1 MTKRLIGIDIDRK
14 TLRLAVLA
22 RDQGTLSV
30 VLVLEILH
38 EEATDQLPR
47 LRDFLNGD
55 FHFADRL
62 AACLPSSAALVR
74 RLTFPF
80 CDRRKIA
87 AALSFELAGQLPVA
101 LDDYTTVMQPPVRK
115 GEGNRTNATAVKTT
129 LLAETIAPF
138 DAQGIPLHILDL
150 APYAYVAGL
159 KDFLADGILVCAME
173 QEICLAL
180 IRSGEV
186 IDYLQLPLG
195 VSIPVA
201 DLARVIHRQ
210 ATVLGRAQQP
220 GGMPLQLM
228 GPLATPELV
237 AALNMLREQV
247 ELLAIDINGQTIAA
261 PFLPAVALALRA
273 ADTGKEQAFNLRQG
287 VFALKGEWA
296 GLRKTLI
303 MAACL
308 AGLTL
313 ITVGA
318 SMGLRYYDKQHQVT
332 LLEQQMAALYRE
344 SFPNATKAV
353 DVPLQMK
360 SAIRQLQEEAGIIS
374 LDQPS
379 SLQVL
384 RTLSELPK
392 SLSVDMDEVTM
403 ERNEVRVSGQTS
415 TFEEVNSMAETLR
428 RSPYFEKVEVSE
440 SKMGLDGKQVSYR
453 LRMTLGGKGGAS

>member
-115 GEGNRTNATAVKTT
+115 GEVASTVAAAVKTT

-453 LRMTLGGKGGAS
+453 LRMTLGGKGGVS

>member
-115 GEGNRTNATAVKTT
+115 GEGASTVAAAVKTT

>member
-1 MTKRLIGIDIDRK
+1 MIKRLIGIDIDRK
-14 TLRLAVLA
+14 TLRLAVLT

-30 VLVLEILH
+30 VSVMEILH
-38 EEATDQLPR
+38 EEKADRVTR

-55 FHFADRL
+55 FHFNDRI

-74 RLTFPF
+74 RLDFPF

-101 LDDYTTVMQPPVRK
+101 LDDYITVMQPPVRN
-115 GEGNRTNATAVKTT
+115 GDGASTVAAAVKTA
-129 LLAETIAPF
+129 LLAKTLAPF

-159 KDFLADGILVCAME
+159 KNFLADGMLVCAME

-180 IRSGEV
+180 IRSGQV
-186 IDYLQLPLG
+186 IDYLQSSLL
-195 VSIPVA
+195 VSMPVA

-210 ATVLGRAQQP
+210 ATVLSQGQQP

-228 GPLATPELV
+228 GSLATPELV
-237 AALNMLREQV
+237 ASLNMLREQV
-247 ELLAIDINGQTIAA
+247 ELLSIEINGQSIAA

-273 ADTGKEQAFNLRQG
+273 ADIGKEQAFNLRQG

-303 MAACL
+303 MAACI
-308 AGLTL
+308 AILTL

-318 SMGLRYYDKQHQVT
+318 SMGLRYYDKQHQVK
-332 LLEQQMAALYRE
+332 LLEQQMASLYQE
-344 SFPNATKAV
+344 SFPKATTAV

-374 LDQPS
+374 LDQLS

-384 RTLSELPK
+384 RILSELPK
-392 SLSVDMDEVTM
+392 SLSVDMDEVTV
-403 ERNEVRVSGQTS
+403 ERNEVRISGQTS
-415 TFEEVNSMAETLR
+415 TFEEVNSMADTLR
-428 RSPYFEKVEVSE
+428 HSSYFEKVEVSE

-453 LRMTLGGKGGAS
+453 LRITRSGKGGVS

>member
-1 MTKRLIGIDIDRK
+1 MEKRLIGIDIDRK

-22 RDQGTLSV
+22 RDHGILSV
-30 VLVLEILH
+30 VSVMEIPH
-38 EEATDQLPR
+38 EEAIDQVTR

-80 CDRRKIA
+80 CGRGKIA

-101 LDDYTTVMQPPVRK
+101 LDDYSTVMQPPIRNSV
-115 GEGNRTNATAVKTT
+115 GASTVAAAVKTT

-159 KDFLADGILVCAME
+159 KDFLDDGILACAME

-180 IRSGEV
+180 VRSGQV

-195 VSIPVA
+195 VSMPVV

-210 ATVLGRAQQP
+210 ATVLGRTQQP
-220 GGMPLQLM
+220 SGMPLQLM

-237 AALNMLREQV
+237 ASLNMLRDQV

-261 PFLPAVALALRA
+261 LFLPAVALALRA

-287 VFALKGEWA
+287 VFALKGEWT
-296 GLRKTLI
+296 GLRKTLM

-344 SFPNATKAV
+344 SFPNATTTV

-374 LDQPS
+374 LDQLS

-392 SLSVDMDEVTM
+392 SLSVDMDEVAM

-428 RSPYFEKVEVSE
+428 HSPYFEKVEVSE
-440 SKMGLDGKQVSYR
+440 AKMGLDGKQVSYR
-453 LRMTLGGKGGAS
+453 LRMTLSGKGGAS